1 MGRGGV
7 NGPRD
12 GLTARK
18 EGGPAGENVALLFSL
33 ARVKGPEAEICSRL
47 APTPHLQP
55 LKTDTSL

>member
-1 MGRGGV
+1 M

-55 LKTDTSL
+55 LKTDISL